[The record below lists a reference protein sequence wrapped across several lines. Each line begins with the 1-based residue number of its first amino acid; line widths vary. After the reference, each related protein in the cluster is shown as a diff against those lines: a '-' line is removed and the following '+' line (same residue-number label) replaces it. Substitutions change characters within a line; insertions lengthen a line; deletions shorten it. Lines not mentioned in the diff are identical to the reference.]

1 MKKIALLLLVAVLPF
16 ATMAQKRTKKDTK
29 SKTTTTTKVKEDIA
43 ATFMIIK
50 GVEIIIATEGMDE
63 KESID
68 RREEQMK
75 QLMKPNSKLFVTYDV
90 GNNRDKQMIELMSDS
105 RSLRTMAEAV
115 NKAAKYGWSFINSTV
130 IKEGNVITHYYY
142 MKK

>member
-29 SKTTTTTKVKEDIA
+29 SKNTTTTKVKEEVA
-43 ATFMIIK
+43 ATFMVIK

-68 RREEQMK
+68 KREEQMK

-130 IKEGNVITHYYY
+130 IKDGNVITHYYY

>member
-16 ATMAQKRTKKDTK
+16 ATMAQKRTKKDK
-29 SKTTTTTKVKEDIA
+29 NSKTTTTTKVKEEVA

-50 GVEIIIATEGMDE
+50 GVEIIIATEGIDE
-63 KESID
+63 NESID
-68 RREEQMK
+68 KREDQIK
-75 QLMKPNSKLFVTYDV
+75 HLVKPNSKLFVTYDV

-115 NKAAKYGWSFINSTV
+115 NKTAKYGWSFINSTV

>member
-16 ATMAQKRTKKDTK
+16 ATMAQKRTKKDK
-29 SKTTTTTKVKEDIA
+29 NSKTTTTTKVKEEVA

-50 GVEIIIATEGMDE
+50 GVEIIIATEGIDE
-63 KESID
+63 NESID
-68 RREEQMK
+68 KREDQIK
-75 QLMKPNSKLFVTYDV
+75 HLVKPNSKLFVTYDV

-115 NKAAKYGWSFINSTV
+115 NKAAKYGWSFINSNV
-130 IKEGNVITHYYY
+130 LKEGNVITHYYY

>member
-1 MKKIALLLLVAVLPF
+1 MKKIVLLLLVAVLPF

-29 SKTTTTTKVKEDIA
+29 SKTTTTTKVKEEVA

-50 GVEIIIATEGMDE
+50 GVEIIIATEVVDE
-63 KESID
+63 KESAD

-75 QLMKPNSKLFVTYDV
+75 ELVKPNSKLFVTYDV

>member
-16 ATMAQKRTKKDTK
+16 ATIAQKRSKKDT
-29 SKTTTTTKVKEDIA
+29 KTTTTTKVKEEVA

-50 GVEIIIATEGMDE
+50 GVEIIVTTEDGLDE
-63 KESID
+63 KESND

-75 QLMKPNSKLFVTYDV
+75 QLMKPNSKLYVTYDV
-90 GNNRDKQMIELMSDS
+90 GNNRNKEMIDLMSSS

-115 NKAAKYGWSFINSTV
+115 NKASKFGWTFINSTV
-130 IKEGNVITHYYY
+130 IKDGNVITHYYY

>member
-29 SKTTTTTKVKEDIA
+29 SKTTTTTKVKEEVA
-43 ATFMIIK
+43 TTFMIIK

-68 RREEQMK
+68 KREEQIK
-75 QLMKPNSKLFVTYDV
+75 HLVKPNSKLFVTYDV

-115 NKAAKYGWSFINSTV
+115 NKAAKYGWSFINSNV
-130 IKEGNVITHYYY
+130 LKEGNVITHYYY